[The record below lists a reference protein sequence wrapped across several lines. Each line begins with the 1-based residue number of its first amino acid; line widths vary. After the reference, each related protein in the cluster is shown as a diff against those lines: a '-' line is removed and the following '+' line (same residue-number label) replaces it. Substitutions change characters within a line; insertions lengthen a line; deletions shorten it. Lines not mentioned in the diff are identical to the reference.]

1 MMTRIVMMVSV
12 LLCAVVAL
20 GQEAAKLVY
29 VPGKQIE
36 EDIRKARANMGEQE
50 INLIERT
57 PNHAG
62 ILLRR
67 TEPGKAEV
75 HETETDVWYVID
87 GGCVLVTGG
96 TVIDPKPEGTGQ
108 IRGTGITGGEELK
121 IGKGDFIRIPNGMP
135 HWVKKIEGGEIV
147 YIVVKYVDAK

>member
-1 MMTRIVMMVSV
+1 MRRSGIWGFV
-12 LLCAVVAL
+12 LLATLTA
-20 GQEAAKLVY
+20 GTQEPPKLVF

-57 PNHAG
+57 ADHAG

-67 TEPGKAEV
+67 TLPGKAEV
-75 HETETDVWYVID
+75 HTTETDVWYVID

-96 TVIDPKPEGTGQ
+96 TVMDPKPEGPGQ
-108 IRGTGITGGEELK
+108 IRGTGITGGEERTL
-121 IGKGDFIRIPNGMP
+121 GKGDFLRIPNGMP
-135 HWVKKIEGGEIV
+135 HWVKKIEGGELV
-147 YIVVKYVDAK
+147 YVVVKYTGPK

>member
-1 MMTRIVMMVSV
+1 MMKRILVVASV
-12 LLCAVVAL
+12 LLCAASAV
-20 GQEAAKLVY
+20 GQDAAKLVY

-36 EDIRKARANMGEQE
+36 DDIRKARANMGEQE

-57 PNHAG
+57 PDHAG

-67 TEPGKAEV
+67 TQPGKAEV
-75 HETETDVWYVID
+75 HTTETDVWYVID

-96 TVIDPKPEGTGQ
+96 TLVDGVEAGPGQ
-108 IRGTGITGGEELK
+108 IRGSGITGGEERK

-135 HWVKKIEGGEIV
+135 HWVKKIEGQEIV
-147 YIVVKYVDAK
+147 YIVVKYTK